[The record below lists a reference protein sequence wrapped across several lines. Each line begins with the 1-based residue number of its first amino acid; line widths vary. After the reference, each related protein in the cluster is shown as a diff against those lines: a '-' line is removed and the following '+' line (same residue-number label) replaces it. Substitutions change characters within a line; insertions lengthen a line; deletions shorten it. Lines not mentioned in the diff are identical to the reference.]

1 VSLATAVV
9 LIPLLPKIISLPEQ
23 MQVHEVNRKLVVK
36 IKEREQAAEARARLA
51 AVVESSED
59 AIISKTLNGTIIA
72 WNPGAERLFGY
83 SASEAVGKPMLILL
97 PPERASEELDI
108 LARIGR
114 GERVQH
120 FETLR
125 VRKDGRK
132 IDVSITI

>member
-59 AIISKTLNGTIIA
+59 AIISKTLNGTITA

-83 SASEAVGKPMLILL
+83 SASEAVGKPMRLLL
-97 PPERASEELDI
+97 PVESASEEDNI
-108 LARIGR
+108 LERIARAP
-114 GERVQH
+114 RVAP
-120 FETLR
+120 FA
-125 VRKDGRK
+125 
-132 IDVSITI
+132 